1 MIEDEME
8 VDPQEFGEVVA
19 TVKIL
24 GTMISQIN
32 SKLDTV
38 IADLAVRK
46 GSEDARHRYGHTIAG
61 FISAIVAG
69 VVTYVFDLSRHG

>member
-8 VDPQEFGEVVA
+8 VNPQEFGEVVA

-24 GTMISQIN
+24 GTMISQID

-38 IADLAVRK
+38 IADMAVRK
-46 GSEDARHRYGHTIAG
+46 GSEDARRRYSHTISG
-61 FISAIVAG
+61 FTSAIVAG
-69 VVTYVFDLSRHG
+69 IVSYVIEFSRH